1 MDVAP
6 PIGQR
11 LGVEVGL
18 PMKVK
23 VEMVRYLTLRHVCLH
38 FWTECKYSKNVKFY
52 KVKADTHYRIYGPYM
67 YEQCVSA
74 FKLHMTG

>member
-1 MDVAP
+1 MDGAP

-23 VEMVRYLTLRHVCLH
+23 VEMIRYLTLRQLCLH
-38 FWTECKYSKNVKFY
+38 FRTECKYSKNVKFY
-52 KVKADTHYRIYGPYM
+52 KVKTDTHYRTYCPYM
-67 YEQCVSA
+67 YE
-74 FKLHMTG
+74 